1 MSCKKY
7 ITETK
12 IVTQNGQVDSNCN
25 TITFLNTGTNNVF
38 VDGIRITPGTS
49 FTILGQFDEMNIKTY
64 SLTFAA
70 PGSGSLTIIY
80 KRYVR

>member
-1 MSCKKY
+1 MNCYKY

-25 TITFLNTGTNNVF
+25 SITFLNTGVNNVF

-49 FTILGQFDEMNIKTY
+49 FTIIGNLNEMNIKTY
-64 SLTFAA
+64 SITFIS
-70 PGSGSLTIIY
+70 PNTGSLTIVY
-80 KRYVR
+80 KRYVK